1 MSPTKTHLG
10 GGIEVLNL
18 CEGCV
23 KGVLVGSGF
32 TKFRAAA
39 RNGAASVLHKMGV
52 VVGCSGAVVHSHCRI
67 TAAPLPHHYRI
78 TAASIKLSSI
88 TKIVLSL

>member
-23 KGVLVGSGF
+23 KDFLVGSGF
-32 TKFRAAA
+32 TKFRVAA

-52 VVGCSGAVVHSHCRI
+52 VVGCRAHSVKYHDKYIQLMLKNPCSQQASGRRP
-67 TAAPLPHHYRI
+67 TE
-78 TAASIKLSSI
+78 
-88 TKIVLSL
+88 